1 LNITRTA
8 TALVLSATAAAAQ
21 PAATPT
27 LGPLVIR
34 GGVDLVQVDT
44 VVTDG
49 KGRHVTDLKAED
61 FEILED
67 GRPQRVTHCEYISTE
82 TDQAVP
88 TPVPGAPLKREDVK
102 RSMAIVVD
110 DLSLAIEDVH
120 TLRDGLRKFVDELG
134 PGDLVAVVRT
144 SGGMGILQQFT
155 TDKEV
160 LRAAVGQIR
169 YNGFSSAGMTAAETA
184 ASTKIGAD
192 AEAAGVI
199 QAVPELDAMAR
210 STAGLRQQGLIMGA
224 LGALEY
230 VVEGLRLLPG
240 RKSVMFFSSNVSVRD
255 AFEPGGDGELQQTS
269 QEMSGGVA
277 SALRRLAN
285 LANRASVVLYTVDPR
300 GIEVI
305 HTTVSAT
312 GRISSGAGAYMRNRQ
327 ETQAGLQALADET
340 GGLFLRNSNDLAYTA
355 REIATHQKGYYLV
368 GYVPDEAAAAAHRPD
383 DFHHIEVK
391 VKRSGLKIKSRK
403 AYQGNLDA
411 DVASA
416 PTSSD
421 SMLSAAVSPFAPS
434 DVALQLTPVL
444 LRDAK
449 DGYLVRSFLH
459 VDGSGL
465 SFGEPT
471 ADGVRTASLHLLT
484 AAFGDNGV
492 VVDQVTRELPLR
504 VPKQYLD
511 HLKKAGLIVEINLPV
526 RKAGIYQI
534 RAVVRDPVTGRQG
547 SARQF
552 LAVPQRKKDRLA
564 LSGVVLTGAP
574 KGSGSPL
581 DEDPNASHAVRRF
594 TPGSDVVF
602 GFMVYEAK
610 GTETSKPNVE
620 TTLRLY
626 RENQLVSTT
635 KVDTLVAP
643 APPPAPRPA
652 KGQKKAREEPAGQ
665 ALLGSFHLSDAIEPG
680 EYLVEVSAL
689 DPAAKPPHH
698 VAAQRVGFEVM
709 ARGGAGTP

>member
-61 FEILED
+61 FVILED
-67 GRPQRVTHCEYISTE
+67 GRPQRVTNCEYISTE
-82 TDQAVP
+82 TDAAVP
-88 TPVPGAPLKREDVK
+88 TPVPGAPLKREDVR

-120 TLRDGLRKFVDELG
+120 TLREGLRKFVDDLG

-155 TDKEV
+155 TDKEI

-169 YNGFSSAGMTAAETA
+169 FNGFSASGGTAAESA
-184 ASTKIGAD
+184 AATKVGAD
-192 AEAAGVI
+192 AEAAGI
-199 QAVPELDAMAR
+199 LKPVPELDSLAR
-210 STAGLRQQGLIMGA
+210 MNEGLRHQSLVMGA
-224 LGALEY
+224 LSALEY
-230 VVEGLRLLPG
+230 VIEGLRLLPG

-255 AFEPGGDGELQQTS
+255 TFEPGGDGSIPQTS
-269 QEMSGGVA
+269 QEVSTAAAAAV
-277 SALRRLAN
+277 RRLAN

-300 GIEVI
+300 GVQVI
-305 HTTVSAT
+305 HASVGPT
-312 GRISSGAGAYMRNRQ
+312 GRISSGAGEYMRNRQ
-327 ETQAGLQALADET
+327 DTQAGLQALADDT
-340 GGLFLRNSNDLAYTA
+340 GGLFLRNSNDLAWTA
-355 REIATHQKGYYLV
+355 RQIANHQKGYYLV

-383 DFHHIEVK
+383 DFHRIQVK
-391 VKRSGLKIKSRK
+391 VKRPGVEVKFRK
-403 AYQGNLDA
+403 GYQGSLDA
-411 DVASA
+411 DVAPA
-416 PTSSD
+416 PSPSD
-421 SMLSAAVSPFAPS
+421 SMLSAVVSPFAPS

-471 ADGVRTASLHLLT
+471 ANDIRTASLHLLT

-504 VPKQYLD
+504 VPTQYLE

-526 RKAGIYQI
+526 RKAGLYQI

-552 LAVPQRKKDRLA
+552 LPVPQRKKDRLA

-574 KGSGSPL
+574 KGSGTPL

-594 TPGSDVVF
+594 APGSDIVF

-610 GTETSKPNVE
+610 GTDSSKPNVE

-626 RENQLVSTT
+626 RENQLVSTS

-643 APPPAPRPA
+643 APPPPPRPA
-652 KGQKKAREEPAGQ
+652 KGQKKAPEEPEGQ
-665 ALLGSFHLSDAIEPG
+665 GLLGSFHLAESIEPG
-680 EYLVEVSAL
+680 EYIVEVSAT

-709 ARGGAGTP
+709 ARDKAGTP